1 LVRSTVKKNYLFVV
15 IEIEKILDKMNKKI
29 KRVSIYKN
37 IRGNSTEKFKIIFG
51 EQIYSILKTKNK
63 KPTKEELTY
72 CLNLAKEK
80 HCIVRLEL
88 CKEYKTYYKNYYM
101 DIDEYFDIDRW
112 LRVNKYD

>member
-1 LVRSTVKKNYLFVV
+1 MDNDILLEKPESLKDILF
-15 IEIEKILDKMNKKI
+15 I
-29 KRVSIYKN
+29 
-37 IRGNSTEKFKIIFG
+37 
-51 EQIYSILKTKNK
+51 KTKNA

-88 CKEYKTYYKNYYM
+88 CKDYKTYYKNYYM
-101 DIDEYFDIDRW
+101 DIDEYFNLDGW

>member
-1 LVRSTVKKNYLFVV
+1 MGNDILL
-15 IEIEKILDKMNKKI
+15 EKPESLKDI
-29 KRVSIYKN
+29 V
-37 IRGNSTEKFKIIFG
+37 F
-51 EQIYSILKTKNK
+51 LKTKNK

-88 CKEYKTYYKNYYM
+88 LKDYNTYINKNYYM
-101 DIDEYFDIDRW
+101 DIDEYFDIDGW